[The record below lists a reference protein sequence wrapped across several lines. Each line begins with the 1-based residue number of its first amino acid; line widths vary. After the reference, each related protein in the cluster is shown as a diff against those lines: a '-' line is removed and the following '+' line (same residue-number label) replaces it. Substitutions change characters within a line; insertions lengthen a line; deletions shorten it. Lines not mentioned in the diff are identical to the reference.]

1 MKLLSRESIASNNQR
16 DASINNQE
24 SYEDVPTFNSDNEV
38 KKNTG
43 QKQTKK
49 HKTMTNA
56 ELMKLELRVEQES

>member
-1 MKLLSRESIASNNQR
+1 MKLLSRESIVSNNQR
-16 DASINNQE
+16 DASINNQDT
-24 SYEDVPTFNSDNEV
+24 YEDVPTFNSDNEA

-56 ELMKLELRVEQES
+56 EFMELELKVDQES